1 MYPAPNVSLFFIL
14 NKLQKL
20 SIFANSS
27 ISDGTYAFDSTYCL
41 IFPLLPMSYLMSS
54 LKDSVKLIFN
64 EILCYHMSLIL
75 SPLNT
80 HQIIKWTEYI
90 LFVNR
95 VIKYKSTATFHWLH
109 QRSCINNC
117 NTQFLF
123 IIASRK
129 YISLFVKQIYNFISQ
144 KLIKYHFKIECRN
157 L

>member
-1 MYPAPNVSLFFIL
+1 M
-14 NKLQKL
+14 QKL

-41 IFPLLPMSYLMSS
+41 IVPLLPMSYLMSS

-64 EILCYHMSLIL
+64 EILCYYMSLIL

-80 HQIIKWTEYI
+80 HQRIKWTEYI

-95 VIKYKSTATFHWLH
+95 VIKHKSTATFHWLH
-109 QRSCINNC
+109 PRSCINNC

-123 IIASRK
+123 IIAPRK
-129 YISLFVKQIYNFISQ
+129 NISLFVKQIYNFISQ
-144 KLIKYHFKIECRN
+144 KLIKHHFKIDRRN